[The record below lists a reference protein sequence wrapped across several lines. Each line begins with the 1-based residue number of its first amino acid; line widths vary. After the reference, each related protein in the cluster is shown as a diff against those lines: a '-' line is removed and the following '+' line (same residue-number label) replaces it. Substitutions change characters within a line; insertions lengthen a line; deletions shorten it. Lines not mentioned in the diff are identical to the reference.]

1 MVVELQESASKG
13 SHPPL
18 PCCFPQHL
26 SWLDEAHHV
35 GEGRFLR
42 PPLLLL
48 IRTCPQ
54 ICLRRTF
61 SQVSGHPDQ
70 TVIKQTVTALEAQ
83 NISTMVPISQ
93 VEKPE
98 VWKKGLLASRPIPS
112 PAPRALTFLK
122 LSSPSNPLR
131 VLSGKCLTF
140 CSPHLLSFQV
150 RIILKQPPGH
160 LFPPQ
165 PLYKYVEDLM
175 NEVHP

>member
-26 SWLDEAHHV
+26 SGLDEAHHV

-98 VWKKGLLASRPIPS
+98 VWKKGLLASRPIPPRHQGPSLEALISVQPS
-112 PAPRALTFLK
+112 PCALGEVPHFLQPT
-122 LSSPSNPLR
+122 SP
-131 VLSGKCLTF
+131 
-140 CSPHLLSFQV
+140 LL
-150 RIILKQPPGH
+150 PG
-160 LFPPQ
+160 
-165 PLYKYVEDLM
+165 
-175 NEVHP
+175 

>member
-26 SWLDEAHHV
+26 SWLDEAQPV

-54 ICLRRTF
+54 IGLRRTF

-98 VWKKGLLASRPIPS
+98 VWKKGLLASRPIPPRHQGPSLEALISVQPS
-112 PAPRALTFLK
+112 PCALGEVPHFLQPT
-122 LSSPSNPLR
+122 SP
-131 VLSGKCLTF
+131 
-140 CSPHLLSFQV
+140 LL
-150 RIILKQPPGH
+150 PG
-160 LFPPQ
+160 
-165 PLYKYVEDLM
+165 
-175 NEVHP
+175 